1 MPTQTFFWGG
11 ECLRQP
17 EGPPL
22 FLPTCFLP
30 FGLCQRP
37 LPRGCRALPA
47 APPVPKATLVPTP
60 NGGARRLETPEQ
72 PSRAQRAAQGAGA
85 LCSKGMGRGWGKL
98 GTCPGPSG
106 CPQPGAGGAVGP
118 GWSGARL
125 RPRLLTHS
133 AAEHPWKAAAPPRC
147 LAAGCQGTL
156 GASTCG
162 DRAGD
167 KAPQKGWWR
176 GGEGAQPRGARSRRL
191 QRFAAAE
198 NGAGL
203 GGERDGK
210 VAPVPKEAAA
220 PFSARFP
227 MELEGGR
234 AHAGISSPSPSPGC
248 HRGAGILEGARVP
261 LAARRAFW
269 PPAPGAAPSLSP
281 S

>member
-1 MPTQTFFWGG
+1 M
-11 ECLRQP
+11 
-17 EGPPL
+17 
-22 FLPTCFLP
+22 
-30 FGLCQRP
+30 
-37 LPRGCRALPA
+37 
-47 APPVPKATLVPTP
+47 
-60 NGGARRLETPEQ
+60 ETPEQ

-167 KAPQKGWWR
+167 KAPQKGVVAGRGRGSAAGCPLTASPALRRIRKRGWAR
-176 GGEGAQPRGARSRRL
+176 GGEGWKGRSRPEGGCSSIFRPLSHGIGGRPCARERLVAVPVPRLSPRGRD
-191 QRFAAAE
+191 
-198 NGAGL
+198 L
-203 GGERDGK
+203 G
-210 VAPVPKEAAA
+210 
-220 PFSARFP
+220 
-227 MELEGGR
+227 
-234 AHAGISSPSPSPGC
+234 
-248 HRGAGILEGARVP
+248 GARVP
-261 LAARRAFW
+261 LAAR
-269 PPAPGAAPSLSP
+269 
-281 S
+281 

>member
-1 MPTQTFFWGG
+1 M
-11 ECLRQP
+11 
-17 EGPPL
+17 
-22 FLPTCFLP
+22 
-30 FGLCQRP
+30 
-37 LPRGCRALPA
+37 
-47 APPVPKATLVPTP
+47 
-60 NGGARRLETPEQ
+60 ETPEQ

-85 LCSKGMGRGWGKL
+85 LCRKGMGRGWGKL

-176 GGEGAQPRGARSRRL
+176 GGEGARPRGARSRRL
-191 QRFAAAE
+191 RRFAAAE

-234 AHAGISSPSPSPGC
+234 ALASVSSPSPSPGC
-248 HRGAGILEGARVP
+248 HRGAGILEVP
-261 LAARRAFW
+261 
-269 PPAPGAAPSLSP
+269 GSPSLPAEPFGHRPLVLLPAFPLPDVWAKKFFRLWPKKKRFKPQTSDGDA
-281 S
+281 